1 MHYRY
6 NLVLAAFDYLDRA
19 SKLQHAK
26 A

>member
-1 MHYRY
+1 M
-6 NLVLAAFDYLDRA
+6 LAAFDYLDRA